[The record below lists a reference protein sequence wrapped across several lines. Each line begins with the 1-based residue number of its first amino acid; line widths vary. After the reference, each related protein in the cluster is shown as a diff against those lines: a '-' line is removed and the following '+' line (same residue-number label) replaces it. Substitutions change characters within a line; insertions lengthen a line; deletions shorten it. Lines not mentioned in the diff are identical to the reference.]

1 MLYLVK
7 SIPTYTGFWGIGRS
21 YLFILKDS
29 FILVFMFYLLKKKK
43 HTCFLGVWRKSYLF
57 ILFKIY
63 FSIQALFGKK
73 HTYLPGFWGKGRSY
87 LFILRDLF

>member
-43 HTCFLGVWRKSYLF
+43 AYLF
-57 ILFKIY
+57 
-63 FSIQALFGKK
+63 FGGMKK
-73 HTYLPGFWGKGRSY
+73 K
-87 LFILRDLF
+87 LFIYPI